1 MEKTNSSLRYA
12 KTMAKLWRPRKQES
26 LAHSTFKMQ
35 QDQRLPETFN
45 QRIVLSDGSS
55 YMVRSTS
62 PKLTVKLSKD
72 TRNHHLWNPQSKYD
86 LNDEGGH
93 LSKFNKRFGDYGNL
107 DDF

>member
-12 KTMAKLWRPRKQES
+12 KTMAKLWRPRKEIAVS
-26 LAHSTFKMQ
+26 KFKFGIH
-35 QDQRLPETFN
+35 PELFT

-55 YMVRSTS
+55 FTIKTTS
-62 PKLTVKLSKD
+62 PKPIVKLSKD
-72 TRNHHLWNPQSKYD
+72 TRNHQLWNPQNKYD